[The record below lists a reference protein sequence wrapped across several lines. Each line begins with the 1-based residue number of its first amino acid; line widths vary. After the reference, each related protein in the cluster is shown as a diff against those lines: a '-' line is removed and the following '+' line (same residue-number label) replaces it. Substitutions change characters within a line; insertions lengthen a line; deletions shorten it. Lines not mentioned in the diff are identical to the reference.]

1 MNLIERARN
10 ILLAPQTEWPVI
22 EAESTDPGTL
32 YTSYIAILAL
42 IPVLAGL
49 IVTVFLA
56 SLFGSR
62 IGMGIAVGAALTQ
75 YVLSLI
81 MVFAVAFIADAL
93 APSFDGRKNLTQA
106 LKLVAY
112 AMTAAWVAGVFV
124 IIPVLGWLVSLLG
137 SLYSLYLFFLGA
149 PVLMKVPEPKVV
161 VYTAVVVVVAVV
173 VGFAIAMINASIIGM
188 GAVGMVGGL
197 R

>member
-1 MNLIERARN
+1 MNLVERARN
-10 ILLAPQTEWPVI
+10 ILLTPQTEWAVI
-22 EAESTDPGTL
+22 EAEPTDPKTL

-42 IPVLAGL
+42 IPAVAGL
-49 IVTVFLA
+49 IFTVFLA

-62 IGMGIAVGAALTQ
+62 IGVGIAVGAALAQ

-93 APSFDGRKNLTQA
+93 APSFDGQKNLNQA
-106 LKLVAY
+106 LKLVGY
-112 AMTAAWVAGVFV
+112 AMTAAWIAGAFV
-124 IIPVLGWLVSLLG
+124 IIPLLGWLVSLLG

-149 PVLMKVPEPKVV
+149 PILMKVPESKVV
-161 VYTAVVVVVAVV
+161 AYTAVVVVIAIV

-188 GAVGMVGGL
+188 GAVGMVSGM

>member
-10 ILLAPQTEWPVI
+10 ILLTPQTEWAVI
-22 EAESTDPGTL
+22 EAEPNDPRAL
-32 YTSYIAILAL
+32 YTSYIAVLAL
-42 IPVLAGL
+42 IPAVAGL

-62 IGMGIAVGAALTQ
+62 IGVGIAVGAAITQ

-81 MVFAVAFIADAL
+81 MVLVVAFIADAL
-93 APSFDGRKNLTQA
+93 APSFDGRKHLAQA

-149 PVLMKVPEPKVV
+149 PVLMKVPESKVV
-161 VYTAVVVVVAVV
+161 AYTAVVVVVAVV

-188 GAVGMVGGL
+188 GAVGMMGGM